1 MKKIIL
7 ILLCIFFT
15 SNVLSQEEKPE
26 SVKNN
31 MVKLNVLPLTF
42 GSISA
47 DYERVISSKTTIGLN
62 LTLMPK
68 RKTPM
73 LGIFESLIDDEAAT
87 NQFKNAKIGTFSV
100 SPQVRF
106 YLGKSAYRGFYVAPF
121 LRYASH
127 SLEIPVEYIY
137 ENQEESVVIDGSIN
151 AFSGGIALG
160 AQWQLSEK
168 IYLDWTIVGP
178 LYGGHKGTL
187 SGQKNLNPEEVHEIE
202 QALNDFEG
210 LPFVDYTHEV
220 NDNGVTVDTKG
231 GWAGLRIGLAVG
243 YRF

>member
-7 ILLCIFFT
+7 ILWCIFFT
-15 SNVLSQEEKPE
+15 SNVLAQEEKPE
-26 SVKNN
+26 SGRDN

-47 DYERVISSKTTIGLN
+47 DYERVISHKTTIGLN
-62 LTLMPK
+62 LTLMPQ
-68 RKTPM
+68 RKPPM
-73 LGIFESLIDDEAAT
+73 LGIFESIIDDEAAT
-87 NQFKNAKIGTFSV
+87 NQLKNAKISTFSV

-106 YLGKSAYRGFYVAPF
+106 YLGKSAYRGFYIAPF

-137 ENQEESVVIDGSIN
+137 NNQEETVVIDGSIN
-151 AFSGGIALG
+151 AFSGGISFG

-168 IYLDWTIVGP
+168 IYLDWTIIGP

-187 SGQKNLNPEEVHEIE
+187 SGQKSLTSEEVHEVE
-202 QALNDFEG
+202 KALNDFEG
-210 LPFVDYTHEV
+210 LPYVDYTHEV
-220 NDNGVTVDTKG
+220 NNDGVTIKTKG
-231 GWAGLRIGLAVG
+231 PWAGLRIALAIG